1 MQVYIHFLYIF
12 YTFFIYSA
20 LCQLHFKSIYWL
32 FYTLFVKIINVQYK
46 KNQIQKDD
54 IFQLSNNLIR
64 I

>member
-1 MQVYIHFLYIF
+1 MPVYIHFLYIF

-20 LCQLHFKSIYWL
+20 LYQLHFKSIYWL